1 MSGPNAASGV
11 HASLNMAAHVQAQ
24 GAVTRTSQALHAATG
39 AAIKAAGSASQFV
52 DTYA

>member
-1 MSGPNAASGV
+1 MSGINAATGV

-24 GAVTRTSQALHAATG
+24 GTVARTSQALHAAAG
-39 AAIKAAGSASQFV
+39 AASKAASSVSQFV